1 MQARQ
6 SLKNCV
12 RRRGLALWKQ
22 DVKLRCR
29 IISFLEEV
37 KKLNGLFL
45 GAQNV
50 PLLR

>member
-12 RRRGLALWKQ
+12 RRRGLALWNR

-29 IISFLEEV
+29 IVSFLKEV
-37 KKLNGLFL
+37 NKLNGAFL